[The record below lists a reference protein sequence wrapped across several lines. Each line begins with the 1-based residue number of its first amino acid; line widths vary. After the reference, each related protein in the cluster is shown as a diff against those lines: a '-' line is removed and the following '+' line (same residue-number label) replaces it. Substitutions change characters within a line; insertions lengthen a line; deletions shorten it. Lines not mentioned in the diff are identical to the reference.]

1 MKVLLVMDHFGEGLI
16 EKNTIHSTKAPKLSQ
31 TTNTQQ
37 SIRPLQGTGMAAISK
52 SVSLH
57 ISKINASKFLC
68 ITFYLLLSRKIFINK
83 CIQQQ
88 FQPSC

>member
-37 SIRPLQGTGMAAISK
+37 SIRPLQ
-52 SVSLH
+52 
-57 ISKINASKFLC
+57 
-68 ITFYLLLSRKIFINK
+68 
-83 CIQQQ
+83 
-88 FQPSC
+88 